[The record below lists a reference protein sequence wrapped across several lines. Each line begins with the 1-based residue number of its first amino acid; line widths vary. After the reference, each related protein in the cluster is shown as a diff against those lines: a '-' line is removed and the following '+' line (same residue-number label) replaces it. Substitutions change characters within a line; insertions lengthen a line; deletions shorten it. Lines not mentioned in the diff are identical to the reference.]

1 MKNGLQELLAAIKHL
16 HSLGIVHNDINP
28 ANVMVD
34 HEGTLILIDFDSCRY
49 IGEPLRST
57 ETKRT
62 QHWHDPTVDISIE
75 KNDIDA
81 FKDLQTWLTGPTI
94 EDFIFL

>member
-1 MKNGLQELLAAIKHL
+1 MLDE
-16 HSLGIVHNDINP
+16 
-28 ANVMVD
+28 
-34 HEGTLILIDFDSCRY
+34 EGKLILIDFDSCRN
-49 IGEPLRST
+49 IRESLRDT

-62 QHWHDPTVDISIE
+62 SYWHDRTVDVSVE

-81 FKDLQTWLTGPTI
+81 FKDLQTWLTGSTS